1 MEQTD
6 LEKDIF
12 AMLNDTADLE
22 AFSDTDNGAVEDY
35 IPSFLPELDK
45 MLGGGGL
52 PVKFISEVYGGA
64 SSGKS
69 TLSIQFI
76 KNFQHMKHSYTVY
89 VDVEGTANTQRFID
103 LGADPR
109 RVLTLTPKK
118 GKDGKVSP
126 LTIEE
131 VGQKIID
138 TLAMINQAD
147 NNAVVLFIWDSIA
160 VTQADM
166 EENTQL
172 GNQVVGQQAKSLN
185 TVGKKVASNLQFN
198 NGCLLT
204 FNQAREDFNNPLPQQ
219 YRTQKTVG
227 GNAWTHLLSTRFLIK
242 SGKKITEKSTDK
254 AGIGKVAKLQVVKN
268 KVSDSWSQTFELQLI
283 GRKGFDIYYN
293 TVVKGQELGLVSSGR
308 FPKYVT
314 DNGEEVKGATLVK
327 LVEAFT
333 LPENYDAFRELWQKE
348 VKHYFPKIYPFLFN
362 VHSYMLETDEPLIKG
377 LRKYYMNI
385 QSNLPSEEQSYN
397 YKHFMKKL
405 GQGELDKELVDEVDS
420 YSY

>member
-1 MEQTD
+1 MSIEND
-6 LEKDIF
+6 VF
-12 AMLNDTADLE
+12 AMLNQTEGLE
-22 AFSDTDNGAVEDY
+22 AFSDTDNGSVEDY

-76 KNFQHMKHSYTVY
+76 KNFQHMKHSYVVY
-89 VDVEGTANTQRFID
+89 IDVEGTANTQRFID
-103 LGADPR
+103 LGANPD

-118 GKDGKVSP
+118 GKDGKVDP
-126 LTIEE
+126 LTIELI
-131 VGQKIID
+131 GQKIID

-147 NNAVVLFIWDSIA
+147 EKAVVLFIWDSIA
-160 VTQADM
+160 VTQSDM
-166 EENTQL
+166 EDNTQL
-172 GNQVVGQQAKSLN
+172 GNQVVGQQAKALN
-185 TVGKKVASNLQFN
+185 TIGKKIAANLQFN

-204 FNQAREDFNNPLPQQ
+204 FNQAREDFNSMLPAQ

-227 GNAWTHLLSTRFLIK
+227 GLAWEHLLSTRFLIK

-254 AGIGKVAKLQVVKN
+254 TGIGKVSKLQVVKN
-268 KVSDSWSQTFELQLI
+268 KVSDSWSHTFELQLI

-308 FPKYVT
+308 FPKYIT
-314 DNGEEVKGATLVK
+314 DNGEEIKGATLIK
-327 LVEAFT
+327 LVENFA
-333 LPENYDAFRELWQKE
+333 LPENFEAFRELWQKE

-362 VHSYMLETDEPLIKG
+362 VHSYMLEEDEPLIKG
-377 LRKYYMNI
+377 LRKYYMDI
-385 QSNLPSEEQSYN
+385 QSNLPVEEQSYS

-405 GQGELDKELVDEVDS
+405 DNGELDNELIDEVNS
-420 YSY
+420 YE

>member
-1 MEQTD
+1 MSIEND
-6 LEKDIF
+6 VF
-12 AMLNDTADLE
+12 AMLNQTEGLE
-22 AFSDTDNGAVEDY
+22 AFSDTDNGSVEDY

-76 KNFQHMKHSYTVY
+76 KNFQHMKHSYVVY
-89 VDVEGTANTQRFID
+89 IDVEGTANTQRFID
-103 LGADPR
+103 LGANPD

-118 GKDGKVSP
+118 GKDGKVDP
-126 LTIEE
+126 LTIELI
-131 VGQKIID
+131 GQKIID

-147 NNAVVLFIWDSIA
+147 EKAVVLFIWDSIA
-160 VTQADM
+160 VTQSDM
-166 EENTQL
+166 EDNTQL
-172 GNQVVGQQAKSLN
+172 GNQVVGQQAKALN
-185 TVGKKVASNLQFN
+185 TIGKKIAANLQFN

-204 FNQAREDFNNPLPQQ
+204 FNQAREDFNSMLPAQ

-227 GNAWTHLLSTRFLIK
+227 GLAWEHLLSTRFLIK

-268 KVSDSWSQTFELQLI
+268 KVSDSWSNTFELQLI

-308 FPKYVT
+308 FPKYIT
-314 DNGEEVKGATLVK
+314 DNGEEIKGATLIK
-327 LVEAFT
+327 LVETFT
-333 LPENYDAFRELWQKE
+333 LPENFEAFRELWQKE
-348 VKHYFPKIYPFLFN
+348 VKHYFPNIYPCLFN
-362 VHSYMLETDEPLIKG
+362 VHSYFLESEEPLIKG
-377 LRKYYMNI
+377 LRKYYMDI
-385 QSNLPSEEQSYN
+385 QSELSHEKQSYN
-397 YKHFMKKL
+397 YKHFMNKL
-405 GQGELDKELVDEVDS
+405 NNNELDKELVDEINS
-420 YSY
+420 YE

>member
-1 MEQTD
+1 MSELQD
-6 LEKDIF
+6 SVF
-12 AMLNDTADLE
+12 AMLNQTEGLQ
-22 AFSDTDNGAVEDY
+22 AFSKTDNGSVEDY

-76 KNFQHMKHSYTVY
+76 KNFQHMKHSYVIY
-89 VDVEGTANTQRFID
+89 IDVEGTANNQRFID
-103 LGADPR
+103 LGANPSR
-109 RVLTLTPKK
+109 ILTLTPQKE
-118 GKDGKVSP
+118 KDGKVHP
-126 LTIEE
+126 LTIEKI
-131 VGQKIID
+131 GQKIID

-147 NNAVVLFIWDSIA
+147 DKAVVLFVWDSIA
-160 VTQADM
+160 VTQSDM
-166 EENTQL
+166 EDNTQL
-172 GNQVVGQQAKSLN
+172 GSQVVGQQAKALN
-185 TVGKKVASNLQFN
+185 NVGKKIASNLQFN

-204 FNQAREDFNNPLPQQ
+204 FNQAREDFNSMLPAQ

-227 GNAWTHLLSTRFLIK
+227 GLAWEHLLSTRFLIK

-254 AGIGKVAKLQVVKN
+254 TGIGKIAKLQVVKN
-268 KVSDSWSQTFELQLI
+268 KVSDSWSNTFELQLI

-308 FPKYVT
+308 FPKYIT
-314 DNGEEVKGATLVK
+314 DNGEEIKGATLIK
-327 LVEAFT
+327 LVENFA
-333 LPENYDAFRELWQKE
+333 LPENFDAFRELWQKE

-362 VHSYMLETDEPLIKG
+362 VHSYMLEKDEPLIKG
-377 LRKYYMNI
+377 LRKYYMDI
-385 QSNLPSEEQSYN
+385 QSNLPVDEQSYN

-405 GQGELDKELVDEVDS
+405 DKGELDNELIDEVNS
-420 YSY
+420 YE

>member
-1 MEQTD
+1 MSIEND
-6 LEKDIF
+6 VF
-12 AMLNDTADLE
+12 AMLNQTEGLE
-22 AFSDTDNGAVEDY
+22 AFSDTDNGSVEDY

-76 KNFQHMKHSYTVY
+76 KNFQHMKHSYVVY
-89 VDVEGTANTQRFID
+89 IDVEGTANTQRFID
-103 LGADPR
+103 LGANPD

-118 GKDGKVSP
+118 GKDGKVDP
-126 LTIEE
+126 LTIELI
-131 VGQKIID
+131 GQKIID

-147 NNAVVLFIWDSIA
+147 EKAVVLFIWDSIA
-160 VTQADM
+160 VTQSDM
-166 EENTQL
+166 EDNTQL
-172 GNQVVGQQAKSLN
+172 GNQVVGQQAKALN
-185 TVGKKVASNLQFN
+185 TIGKKIAANLQFN

-204 FNQAREDFNNPLPQQ
+204 FNQAREDFNSMLPAQ

-227 GNAWTHLLSTRFLIK
+227 GLAWEHLLSTRFLIK

-254 AGIGKVAKLQVVKN
+254 TGIGKIAKLQVVKN
-268 KVSDSWSQTFELQLI
+268 KVSDSWSHTFELQLI

-314 DNGEEVKGATLVK
+314 DNGEEIKGATLIK
-327 LVEAFT
+327 LVENFA
-333 LPENYDAFRELWQKE
+333 LPENFDAFRELWQKE
-348 VKHYFPKIYPFLFN
+348 VKHYFPNIYPFLFN
-362 VHSYMLETDEPLIKG
+362 VHSYMLEEDEPLIKG
-377 LRKYYMNI
+377 LRKYYMDI
-385 QSNLPSEEQSYN
+385 QSNLSIDEQSYS

-405 GQGELDKELVDEVDS
+405 DNGELDKELIDEVNS
-420 YSY
+420 YE

>member
-1 MEQTD
+1 MSIEND
-6 LEKDIF
+6 VF
-12 AMLNDTADLE
+12 AMLNQTEGLE
-22 AFSDTDNGAVEDY
+22 AFSDTDNGSVEDY

-76 KNFQHMKHSYTVY
+76 KNFQHMKHSYVVY
-89 VDVEGTANTQRFID
+89 IDVEGTANTQRFID
-103 LGADPR
+103 LGANPD

-118 GKDGKVSP
+118 GKDGKVDP
-126 LTIEE
+126 LTIELI
-131 VGQKIID
+131 GQKIID

-147 NNAVVLFIWDSIA
+147 EKAVVLFIWDSIA
-160 VTQADM
+160 VTQSDM
-166 EENTQL
+166 EDNTQL
-172 GNQVVGQQAKSLN
+172 GNQVVGQQAKALN
-185 TVGKKVASNLQFN
+185 TIGKKIAANLQFN

-204 FNQAREDFNNPLPQQ
+204 FNQAREDFNSMLPAQ

-227 GNAWTHLLSTRFLIK
+227 GLAWEHLLSTRFLIK

-254 AGIGKVAKLQVVKN
+254 TGIGKVSKLQVVKN
-268 KVSDSWSQTFELQLI
+268 KVSDSWSHTFELQLI

-308 FPKYVT
+308 FPKYIT
-314 DNGEEVKGATLVK
+314 DNGEEIKGATLIK
-327 LVEAFT
+327 LVENFA
-333 LPENYDAFRELWQKE
+333 LPENFDAFRELWQKE

-362 VHSYMLETDEPLIKG
+362 VHSYMLEEDEPLIKG
-377 LRKYYMNI
+377 LRKYYMDI
-385 QSNLPSEEQSYN
+385 QSNLPVEEQSYS

-405 GQGELDKELVDEVDS
+405 DNGELDNELIDEVNS
-420 YSY
+420 YE

>member
-1 MEQTD
+1 MAIED
-6 LEKDIF
+6 DIF
-12 AMLNDTADLE
+12 AMLNQTEGLQ
-22 AFSDTDNGAVEDY
+22 AFSKTDNGSVEDY

-76 KNFQHMKHSYTVY
+76 KNFQHMKHSYVIY
-89 VDVEGTANTQRFID
+89 IDVEGTANNQRFID
-103 LGADPR
+103 LGANPNR
-109 RVLTLTPKK
+109 ILTLTPKR
-118 GKDGKVSP
+118 GKDGKVHP
-126 LTIEE
+126 LTIEKI
-131 VGQKIID
+131 GQKIID

-147 NNAVVLFIWDSIA
+147 DKAVVLFILDSIA
-160 VTQADM
+160 VTQSQM
-166 EENTQL
+166 EDNTQL
-172 GNQVVGQQAKSLN
+172 GSQVVGQQAKALN
-185 TVGKKVASNLQFN
+185 NVGKKIAANLQFN

-204 FNQAREDFNNPLPQQ
+204 FNQAREDFNSMLPAQ

-254 AGIGKVAKLQVVKN
+254 VGIGKVSKLQVVKN
-268 KVSDSWSQTFELQLI
+268 KVSDSWSNTFELQLI

-314 DNGEEVKGATLVK
+314 DNGEEIKGATLIK
-327 LVEAFT
+327 LVEEFSK
-333 LPENYDAFRELWQKE
+333 PENFEAFRELWQKE

-362 VHSYMLETDEPLIKG
+362 VHSYMLEEDESLIKG
-377 LRKYYMNI
+377 LRKYYMDI
-385 QSNLPSEEQSYN
+385 QSSLPVEERSYN
-397 YKHFMKKL
+397 YKHFMEKL
-405 GQGELDKELVDEVDS
+405 NNNELDKDLVDEINS
-420 YSY
+420 YE

>member
-1 MEQTD
+1 MSIEND
-6 LEKDIF
+6 VF
-12 AMLNDTADLE
+12 AMLNQTEGLE
-22 AFSDTDNGAVEDY
+22 AFSDTDNGSVEDY

-76 KNFQHMKHSYTVY
+76 KNFQHMKHSYVVY
-89 VDVEGTANTQRFID
+89 IDVEGTANTQRFID
-103 LGADPR
+103 LGANPD

-118 GKDGKVSP
+118 GKDGKVDP
-126 LTIEE
+126 LTIELI
-131 VGQKIID
+131 GQKIID

-147 NNAVVLFIWDSIA
+147 DKAVVLFVWDSIA
-160 VTQADM
+160 VTQSDM
-166 EENTQL
+166 EDNTQL
-172 GNQVVGQQAKSLN
+172 GSQVVGQQAKALN
-185 TVGKKVASNLQFN
+185 NVGKKIASNLQFN

-204 FNQAREDFNNPLPQQ
+204 FNQAREDFNSMLPAQ

-227 GNAWTHLLSTRFLIK
+227 GLAWEHLLSTRFLIK

-254 AGIGKVAKLQVVKN
+254 TGIGKIAKLQVVKN
-268 KVSDSWSQTFELQLI
+268 KVSDSWSNTFELQLI

-308 FPKYVT
+308 FPKYIT
-314 DNGEEVKGATLVK
+314 DNGEEIKGATLIK
-327 LVEAFT
+327 LVENFA
-333 LPENYDAFRELWQKE
+333 LPENFDAFRELWQKE

-362 VHSYMLETDEPLIKG
+362 VHSYMLEKDEPLIKG

-385 QSNLPSEEQSYN
+385 QSNLPVDEQSYN

-405 GQGELDKELVDEVDS
+405 DKGELDNELIDEVNS
-420 YSY
+420 YE

>member
-1 MEQTD
+1 MSIEND
-6 LEKDIF
+6 VF
-12 AMLNDTADLE
+12 AMLNQTEGLE
-22 AFSDTDNGAVEDY
+22 AFSDTDNGSVEDY

-52 PVKFISEVYGGA
+52 PVKFISEVYGSA

-76 KNFQHMKHSYTVY
+76 KNFQHMKHSYVVY
-89 VDVEGTANTQRFID
+89 IDVEGTANTQRFVD
-103 LGADPR
+103 LGANPD

-118 GKDGKVSP
+118 GKDGKVDP
-126 LTIEE
+126 LTIELI
-131 VGQKIID
+131 GQKIID

-147 NNAVVLFIWDSIA
+147 EKAVVLFIWDSIA
-160 VTQADM
+160 VTQSDM
-166 EENTQL
+166 EDNTQL
-172 GNQVVGQQAKSLN
+172 GNQVVGQQAKALN
-185 TVGKKVASNLQFN
+185 TIGKKIAANLQFN

-204 FNQAREDFNNPLPQQ
+204 FNQAREDFNSMLPAQ

-227 GNAWTHLLSTRFLIK
+227 GLAWEHLLSTRFLIK

-254 AGIGKVAKLQVVKN
+254 VGIGKVSKLQVVKN
-268 KVSDSWSQTFELQLI
+268 KVSDSWSHTFELQLI

-308 FPKYVT
+308 FPKYIT
-314 DNGEEVKGATLVK
+314 DTGEEIKGATLIK
-327 LVEAFT
+327 LVEEFSKS
-333 LPENYDAFRELWQKE
+333 ENFEAFRELWQKE

-362 VHSYMLETDEPLIKG
+362 VHSYMLEEDEPLIKG
-377 LRKYYMNI
+377 LRKYYMDI
-385 QSNLPSEEQSYN
+385 QSNLPVEEQSYS

-405 GQGELDKELVDEVDS
+405 DNGELDNELIDEVNS
-420 YSY
+420 YE

>member
-1 MEQTD
+1 MSIEND
-6 LEKDIF
+6 VF
-12 AMLNDTADLE
+12 AMLNQTEGLE
-22 AFSDTDNGAVEDY
+22 AFSDTDNGSVEDY

-76 KNFQHMKHSYTVY
+76 KNFQHMKHSYVVY
-89 VDVEGTANTQRFID
+89 IDVEGTANTQRFID
-103 LGADPR
+103 LGANPD

-118 GKDGKVSP
+118 GKDGKVDP
-126 LTIEE
+126 LTIELI
-131 VGQKIID
+131 GQKIID

-147 NNAVVLFIWDSIA
+147 EKAVVLFVWDSIA
-160 VTQADM
+160 VTQSDM
-166 EENTQL
+166 EDNTQL
-172 GNQVVGQQAKSLN
+172 GSQVVGQQAKALN
-185 TVGKKVASNLQFN
+185 NVGKKIASNLQFN

-204 FNQAREDFNNPLPQQ
+204 FNQAREDFNSMLPPQ

-227 GNAWTHLLSTRFLIK
+227 GLAWEHLLSTRFLIK

-254 AGIGKVAKLQVVKN
+254 TGIGKIAKLQVVKN
-268 KVSDSWSQTFELQLI
+268 KVSDSWSHTFELQLI

-314 DNGEEVKGATLVK
+314 DNGEEIKGATLIK
-327 LVEAFT
+327 LVENFA
-333 LPENYDAFRELWQKE
+333 LPENFEAFRELWQKE
-348 VKHYFPKIYPFLFN
+348 VKHYFPNIYPCLFN
-362 VHSYMLETDEPLIKG
+362 VHSYFLESEEPLIKG
-377 LRKYYMNI
+377 LRKYYMDI
-385 QSNLPSEEQSYN
+385 QSELSEEKRSYN
-397 YKHFMKKL
+397 YKHFMNKFNNN
-405 GQGELDKELVDEVDS
+405 ELDKDLVDEINS
-420 YSY
+420 YE

>member
-1 MEQTD
+1 MSIEND
-6 LEKDIF
+6 VF
-12 AMLNDTADLE
+12 AMLNQTEGLE
-22 AFSDTDNGAVEDY
+22 AFSDTDNGSVEDY

-76 KNFQHMKHSYTVY
+76 KNFQHMKHSYVVY
-89 VDVEGTANTQRFID
+89 IDVEGTANTQRFID
-103 LGADPR
+103 LGANPD

-118 GKDGKVSP
+118 GKDGKVDP
-126 LTIEE
+126 LTIELI
-131 VGQKIID
+131 GQKIID

-147 NNAVVLFIWDSIA
+147 PKAVVLFIWDSIA
-160 VTQADM
+160 VTQSDM
-166 EENTQL
+166 EDNTQL
-172 GNQVVGQQAKSLN
+172 GSQVVGQQAKALN
-185 TVGKKVASNLQFN
+185 TIGKKIAANLQFN

-204 FNQAREDFNNPLPQQ
+204 FNQAREDFNSMLPAQ

-227 GNAWTHLLSTRFLIK
+227 GLAWEHLLSTRFLIK
-242 SGKKITEKSTDK
+242 GGKKITEKSTDK
-254 AGIGKVAKLQVVKN
+254 TGIGKIAKLQVVKN
-268 KVSDSWSQTFELQLI
+268 KVSDSWSHTFELQLI

-308 FPKYVT
+308 FPKYIT
-314 DNGEEVKGATLVK
+314 DSGEEIKGATLIK
-327 LVEAFT
+327 LVEEFSK
-333 LPENYDAFRELWQKE
+333 PENFETFRELWQKE

-362 VHSYMLETDEPLIKG
+362 VHSYMLEEDEPLIKG
-377 LRKYYMNI
+377 LRKYYMDI
-385 QSNLPSEEQSYN
+385 QSSLPIDEQSYS

-405 GQGELDKELVDEVDS
+405 DKGELDNELIDEVNS
-420 YSY
+420 YE

>member
-1 MEQTD
+1 MSIEND
-6 LEKDIF
+6 VF
-12 AMLNDTADLE
+12 AMLNQTEGLE
-22 AFSDTDNGAVEDY
+22 AFSDTDNGSVEDY

-76 KNFQHMKHSYTVY
+76 KNFQHMKHSYVVY
-89 VDVEGTANTQRFID
+89 IDVEGTANTQRFID
-103 LGADPR
+103 LGANPD

-118 GKDGKVSP
+118 GKDGKVDP
-126 LTIEE
+126 LTIELI
-131 VGQKIID
+131 GQKIID

-147 NNAVVLFIWDSIA
+147 EKAVVLFIWDSIA
-160 VTQADM
+160 VTQSDM
-166 EENTQL
+166 EDNTQL
-172 GNQVVGQQAKSLN
+172 GNQVVGQQAKALN
-185 TVGKKVASNLQFN
+185 NVGKKIASNLQFN

-204 FNQAREDFNNPLPQQ
+204 FNQAREDFNSMLPAQ

-227 GNAWTHLLSTRFLIK
+227 GLAWEHLLSTRFLIK

-254 AGIGKVAKLQVVKN
+254 TGIGKIAKLQVVKN
-268 KVSDSWSQTFELQLI
+268 KVSDSWSNTFELQLI

-308 FPKYVT
+308 FPKYIT
-314 DNGEEVKGATLVK
+314 DNGEEVKGATLIK
-327 LVEAFT
+327 LVETFS
-333 LPENYDAFRELWQKE
+333 LPENFEAFRELWQKE
-348 VKHYFPKIYPFLFN
+348 VKHYFPKVYPFLFN
-362 VHSYMLETDEPLIKG
+362 VHSYMLEEDEPLIKG
-377 LRKYYMNI
+377 LRKHYMDI
-385 QSNLPSEEQSYN
+385 QKELTEEEQSYN

-405 GQGELDKELVDEVDS
+405 ENNELDQELIDEVNS
-420 YSY
+420 YE

>member
-1 MEQTD
+1 MSIEND
-6 LEKDIF
+6 VF
-12 AMLNDTADLE
+12 AMLNQTEGLE
-22 AFSDTDNGAVEDY
+22 AFSDTDNGSVEDY

-76 KNFQHMKHSYTVY
+76 KNFQHMKHSYVVY
-89 VDVEGTANTQRFID
+89 IDVEGTANTQRFID
-103 LGADPR
+103 LGANPD

-118 GKDGKVSP
+118 GKDGKVDP
-126 LTIEE
+126 LTIELI
-131 VGQKIID
+131 GQKIID

-147 NNAVVLFIWDSIA
+147 PKAVVLFIWDSIA
-160 VTQADM
+160 VTQSDM
-166 EENTQL
+166 EDNTQL
-172 GNQVVGQQAKSLN
+172 GSQVVGQQAKALN
-185 TVGKKVASNLQFN
+185 TVGKKIASNLQFN

-204 FNQAREDFNNPLPQQ
+204 FNQAREDFNSMLPAQ

-254 AGIGKVAKLQVVKN
+254 TGIGKIAKLQVVKN
-268 KVSDSWSQTFELQLI
+268 KVSDSWSHTFELQLI

-308 FPKYVT
+308 FPKYIT
-314 DNGEEVKGATLVK
+314 DNGEEIKGATLIK
-327 LVEAFT
+327 LVENFA
-333 LPENYDAFRELWQKE
+333 LPENFEAFRELWQKE
-348 VKHYFPKIYPFLFN
+348 VKHYFPNIYPCLFN
-362 VHSYMLETDEPLIKG
+362 VHSYFLESEEPLIKG
-377 LRKYYMNI
+377 LRKYYMDI
-385 QSNLPSEEQSYN
+385 QSELSEEKRSYN
-397 YKHFMKKL
+397 YKHFMNKFNNN
-405 GQGELDKELVDEVDS
+405 ELDKDLVDEINS
-420 YSY
+420 YE